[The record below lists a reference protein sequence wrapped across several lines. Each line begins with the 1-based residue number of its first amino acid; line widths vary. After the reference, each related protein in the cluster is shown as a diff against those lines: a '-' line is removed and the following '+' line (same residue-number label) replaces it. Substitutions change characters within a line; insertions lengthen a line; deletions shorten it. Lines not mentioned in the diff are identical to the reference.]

1 MDGTL
6 MKLLHGNLH
15 LLSEKNFMLLVRH
28 YEGYTLTSLE
38 QSSLLSDLIKHRAT
52 SLEPRSPV

>member
-1 MDGTL
+1 

-15 LLSEKNFMLLVRH
+15 LLSEQNFMILVKH
-28 YEGYTLTSLE
+28 YEGYILTSKE

-52 SLEPRSPV
+52 SLEPLSPD

>member
-15 LLSEKNFMLLVRH
+15 LLSEKSFMTLVKVF
-28 YEGYTLTSLE
+28 EGCTLTLKE
-38 QSSLLSDLIKHRAT
+38 QNLLLNDLIKHKAT
-52 SLEPRSPV
+52 SLEPHSQG

>member
-15 LLSEKNFMLLVRH
+15 LLSEKSFMTLVKVF
-28 YEGYTLTSLE
+28 EGYTLTLKE
-38 QSSLLSDLIKHRAT
+38 QNLLLNDLIKHKAT
-52 SLEPRSPV
+52 SLEPHSPG